1 MFFLTN
7 EQAAMISFAFYVFA
21 FALII
26 LAGVLI
32 MTKIPKTEVRQV
44 SQKKLRPIPPNPR
57 TAERSKERAASMCKD
72 LAVNFAEMQ
81 RRLESIDANL
91 NSIHAQATNRGS
103 GYAQD
108 VEEYFALCDEYSEQ
122 IAKHGNL
129 TAWVKHLNSSH
140 TQD

>member
-1 MFFLTN
+1 MFFLTD
-7 EQAAMISFAFYVFA
+7 EQAAMISFSFYVLA
-21 FALII
+21 FVLII

-32 MTKIPKTEVRQV
+32 VTHIPKAGDSRV

-57 TAERSKERAASMCKD
+57 TLERSKERASMCKD
-72 LAVNFAEMQ
+72 LAVNFVEMQ
-81 RRLESIDANL
+81 RRLESIDASL

-122 IAKHGNL
+122 IAKHGNF